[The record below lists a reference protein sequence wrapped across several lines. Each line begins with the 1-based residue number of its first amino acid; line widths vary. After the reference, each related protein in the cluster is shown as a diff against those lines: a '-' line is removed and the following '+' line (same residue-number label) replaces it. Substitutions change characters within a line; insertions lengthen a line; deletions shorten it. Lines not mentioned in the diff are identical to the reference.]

1 MIKYALR
8 CDNDHAFESWFSDSA
23 SFDMQAK
30 RGFVVCPTCQS
41 VRVTR
46 DIMAP
51 RIVTSRKKATAPDT
65 MPTVAAKTAV
75 EAVFDGDAAAM
86 REMVRNFRQF
96 VTDNTEDVGKAFAE
110 ESRKMHYGEA
120 DSRAIRGEA
129 TGDDVRELLDEGIS
143 ILPLPVLPEDRN

>member
-1 MIKYALR
+1 MIRYALR
-8 CDNDHAFESWFSDSA
+8 CDRDHSFESWFSDMA

-30 RGFVVCPTCQS
+30 RGFVVCPICQS
-41 VRVTR
+41 SRVTR

-51 RIVTSRKKATAPDT
+51 RIVTSRKKAAAPDT
-65 MPTVAAKTAV
+65 LPAVAASATM

-86 REMVRNFRQF
+86 REMVRGFRKF

-110 ESRKMHYGEA
+110 ESRKMHYGEV

-129 TGDDVRELLDEGIS
+129 TGEDVRELLEEGIS